1 MYSKVIAACV
11 LVLAYNNLACA
22 KYPES
27 GRWSVTDK
35 DNTCLIVQMVVKANF
50 TYATSDNKT
59 KSVEYLIPVNE
70 TRVISGVNASQC
82 SDGVDT
88 LLVSW
93 AENNFSMR
101 FEQNKTDENT
111 KFYDLTAFVINL
123 NVSGLFN
130 DSAVNQSVT
139 LKYAL
144 DADKIYDKPTNF
156 SYHCNR
162 DQELQAT
169 GGSIVVSK
177 LQFEAF
183 KHGNS
188 SKFSAAKDCDSNIS
202 PDIVPIAVGISLI
215 ALIVVVLIAYIVGRR
230 RQQARGYLNIM

>member
-1 MYSKVIAACV
+1 MSRLLCYFFA
-11 LVLAYNNLACA
+11 
-22 KYPES
+22 
-27 GRWSVTDK
+27 
-35 DNTCLIVQMVVKANF
+35 
-50 TYATSDNKT
+50 DNKT

-70 TRVISGVNASQC
+70 TRVIPGVNASQC

-88 LLVSW
+88 LMVSW
-93 AENNFSMR
+93 ADNNFLMR
-101 FEQNKTDENT
+101 FEQNKTDEMT

-130 DSAVNQSVT
+130 DSAGEMMMWWSEIIVSLNNFLYLPLAVNQSVT

-144 DADKIYDKPTNF
+144 DADKVFDKPTNF

-162 DQELQAT
+162 DQELKAT
-169 GGSIVVSK
+169 GGSIIVSK

-183 KHGNS
+183 KNGNS
-188 SKFSAAKDCDSNIS
+188 GKFSAAKDCDSNIS